1 MTQGLVYI
9 GVTHQTAPLSI
20 RERFAADR
28 DGLPALLAR
37 VRDHAAECVILSTCG
52 RFEVYAWADT
62 AEAETWRRRF
72 AELFAVPSGLVGRH
86 ARVRIGAS
94 AAEHLL
100 RVAAGLESQ
109 IIGDEQ
115 VVGQVREAFGLACRT
130 RSIGPMLS
138 ALFRAAIHVG
148 KRVRRETTV
157 CRAAH
162 SFAELA
168 VGHVARTIDAIEGQ
182 TVLVVGSGNLAGR
195 VVSHLADSPRG
206 RLVLASRY
214 VDRARGLAGRAGGLG
229 IDLTSLPEWVRRAD
243 AVVTCTSSPRFVI
256 TPEMIRRDGRTTT
269 VVDLGMPRNVDPAVG
284 HVKGVRLCPMDALVP
299 AGGPGDEAVGAAERI
314 IAEELARFVEWMRL
328 RRLGPEIA
336 RLVRRVE
343 GGSTKPTPE
352 MKRQLHALIVR
363 LKREGQAA

>member
-1 MTQGLVYI
+1 MMQGLVYV

-28 DGLPALLAR
+28 DGLPSLLER
-37 VRDHAAECVILSTCG
+37 VRSHAAECVILGTCG
-52 RFEVYAWADT
+52 RFEVYAWANGPD
-62 AEAETWRRRF
+62 AETWRRRYT
-72 AELFAVPSGLVGRH
+72 ELFAAPAGLVERH

-115 VVGQVREAFGLACRT
+115 VAGQVREAFGLARRT

-157 CRAAH
+157 GRAAR

-168 VGHVARTIDAIEGQ
+168 VEHVARMLDAIEGQ

-195 VVSHLADSPRG
+195 VVSHLADAPGR
-206 RLVLASRY
+206 RLVVASRY
-214 VDRARGLAGRAGGLG
+214 VERARELAGRAGGQG
-229 IDLTSLPEWVRRAD
+229 IDLTGLSEWVRRAD
-243 AVVTCTSSPRFVI
+243 AEVTCTSSPRFVI

-284 HVKGVRLCPMDALVP
+284 RVEGVRLCPMDALVP
-299 AGGPGDEAVGAAERI
+299 ADGPGEEAVAAERI
-314 IAEELARFVEWMRL
+314 IAE
-328 RRLGPEIA
+328 
-336 RLVRRVE
+336 
-343 GGSTKPTPE
+343 
-352 MKRQLHALIVR
+352 
-363 LKREGQAA
+363 